1 MEQFI
6 ASAIVNGN
14 EVQLIKQYDSYF
26 ILWGEQNTSKS
37 KQELLTPTGRVPS
50 KNSAYKQFIRAAKA
64 AQYLKFDKL

>member
-26 ILWGEQNTSKS
+26 ILWGEQDTSKS
-37 KQELLTPTGRVPS
+37 KQELLTPTGKTPS
-50 KNSAYKQFIRAAKA
+50 QSSAYKQFIRAAKA